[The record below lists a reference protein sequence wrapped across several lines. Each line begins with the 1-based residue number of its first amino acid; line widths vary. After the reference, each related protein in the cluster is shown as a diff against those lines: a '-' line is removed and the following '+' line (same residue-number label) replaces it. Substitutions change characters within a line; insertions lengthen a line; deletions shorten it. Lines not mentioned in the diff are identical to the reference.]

1 LKKSITLISAVL
13 LFAMVGAATDQ
24 PKYEVYLGYQYVR
37 SNTVNGNFFNQDLG
51 IFQNVNTGFDMH
63 GGDAQFIYNVNHWA
77 SFVVDAGGVNKP
89 NIGIAGFNLGVSNTT
104 AFVYGGPRFYYRRH
118 NHGILGLQPF
128 GHLLFGAAF
137 RHLGTD
143 INAVTVV
150 ETPNIPIATPTVVLG
165 NLFPGPLALV
175 NARLT
180 NSDNA
185 FSMKVGGGLD
195 YRFNKHFSVRA
206 LEVDYILTRFPAIFT
221 GVRANQNNLGASAG
235 IIFTWGAM

>member
-1 LKKSITLISAVL
+1 
-13 LFAMVGAATDQ
+13 MVGAATDQ
-24 PKYEVYLGYQYVR
+24 PRYEAYFGYQYVR
-37 SNTVNGNFFNQDLG
+37 SNTFNGNFFNQDLG
-51 IFQNVNTGFDMH
+51 ALKNVNSGFDMH

-104 AFVYGGPRFYYRRH
+104 AFVYGGPRFYLRRH
-118 NHGILGLQPF
+118 HKGVLGLQPF
-128 GHLLFGAAF
+128 GHVLFGAAF
-137 RHLGTD
+137 RRLATD
-143 INAVTVV
+143 ITAVTTIN
-150 ETPNIPIATPTVVLG
+150 TPNIPIATPTVVLG

-206 LEVDYILTRFPAIFT
+206 AEVDCILTRFPAIFT
-221 GVRANQNNLGASAG
+221 GNRANQNNLGASAG